1 MSDADCGFTRSGHR
15 FRYRAAAIIVEEG
28 NMLLMGNDRDG
39 FLYTVGGAV
48 QLGESAEDAVRRE
61 CMEETGAEYEPDRL
75 VAVQEEFFDWD
86 DGTGTVWRCQE
97 VVMYFLMVPRG
108 TMELPPHRSDA
119 HGAEEH
125 TVWVPLDDLH
135 SHLVVPG
142 FIQDVGSWSGPL
154 VHRVCH

>member
-1 MSDADCGFTRSGHR
+1 
-15 FRYRAAAIIVEEG
+15 
-28 NMLLMGNDRDG
+28 
-39 FLYTVGGAV
+39 
-48 QLGESAEDAVRRE
+48 
-61 CMEETGAEYEPDRL
+61 
-75 VAVQEEFFDWD
+75 
-86 DGTGTVWRCQE
+86 
-97 VVMYFLMVPRG
+97 MYFLMVPRG